1 MNVIIPWLNMFCQ
14 ILAICCGMFNIPLVV
29 IILIYFAKFCESKFK
44 QMYVFVFV
52 IGMGIYF
59 IIIPSVIFFTVDYF
73 IDYGWLAGLIQLAF
87 FGINVLIG
95 RILAEVGNDV
105 IE

>member
-1 MNVIIPWLNMFCQ
+1 MDVIILWLNMICQ
-14 ILAICCGMFNIPLVV
+14 ILAICCGMFNIPLAV
-29 IILIYFAKFCESKFK
+29 IVLIYFAKFCESNFK
-44 QMYVFVFV
+44 RAYVFVFV

-59 IIIPSVIFFTVDYF
+59 IIISSVIFFTVNYF
-73 IDYGWLAGLIQLAF
+73 INYGWLVGLIQLAF

-95 RILAEVGNDV
+95 RILAKIGENT